1 MKPSFSTLLTSS
13 VLRREIPPTLAQLP
27 RKGWETQCEDAGPE
41 ALGVPIT
48 TCETSGEL
56 FTSFESWLAYSK
68 MGIPMEQGSEKIM

>member
-13 VLRREIPPTLAQLP
+13 VSCREIPPTLAQLP

-41 ALGVPIT
+41 ALGVPLT

-68 MGIPMEQGSEKIM
+68 MGIPMEQGSEKMM